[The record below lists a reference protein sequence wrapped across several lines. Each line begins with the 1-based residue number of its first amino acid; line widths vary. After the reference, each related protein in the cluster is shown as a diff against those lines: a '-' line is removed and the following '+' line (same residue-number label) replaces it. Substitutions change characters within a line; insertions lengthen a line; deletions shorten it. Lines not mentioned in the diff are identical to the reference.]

1 MQSHHLICIALHFME
16 NLRRA
21 YAKNVV
27 RIGVFKPEWY
37 VIENA
42 HPKTTVVVE
51 SNSDSSVVGLD
62 SDEND
67 VSEISISDNN
77 FDTEENIEIQIAMP
91 ISECISDVIQ
101 SPFTDLY

>member
-42 HPKTTVVVE
+42 TPRPPLLLKAIPTLVLRV
-51 SNSDSSVVGLD
+51 
-62 SDEND
+62 
-67 VSEISISDNN
+67 
-77 FDTEENIEIQIAMP
+77 
-91 ISECISDVIQ
+91 
-101 SPFTDLY
+101 